1 MTRTRRWY
9 FPNFRFSFHHKN
21 QKDQNMPNEKILFI
35 SGVTPCSH
43 CHVLCILIRSCV
55 HMYIKMITSHL
66 HDNFSESL
74 YHFLLLVLWFVYL
87 RCRNLATV
95 KVAKVRYS
103 VWSAD
108 MNFVA
113 LFSKHGKFWS
123 HTFTSCLS
131 ALSAIEYRAQ
141 FYALD
146 IL

>member
-9 FPNFRFSFHHKN
+9 FPNFRFSFQHKIAFAWLWRFVEI
-21 QKDQNMPNEKILFI
+21 KTCPMRKFYLTREWLPALIVM
-35 SGVTPCSH
+35 SYM
-43 CHVLCILIRSCV
+43 LIRSCV
-55 HMYIKMITSHL
+55 RMYIKMITSHL
-66 HDNFSESL
+66 HDNFSKSL

-87 RCRNLATV
+87 HCRNLATV

-123 HTFTSCLS
+123 HTLTSCLS
-131 ALSAIEYRAQ
+131 AYP
-141 FYALD
+141 
-146 IL
+146 